1 MKTIYLSKYADI
13 DVTKYNGTH
22 TTTYFRVRHIRGIF
36 FQSSQSPGKVSR
48 QILAEEAAKWSREQ
62 RAAQEVLM
70 ENIKS
75 GGNGLTVRTVISP
88 HNKSIYIIQNG
99 KICRVVHVKQ

>member
-1 MKTIYLSKYADI
+1 MSKY
-13 DVTKYNGTH
+13 
-22 TTTYFRVRHIRGIF
+22 VRLLTENKITDYKF
-36 FQSSQSPGKVSR
+36 VSQSTQSPGKVSR

-75 GGNGLTVRTVISP
+75 GGNGLTVRTVVS
-88 HNKSIYIIQNG
+88 NKKKTVYIIQNG
-99 KICRVVHVKQ
+99 KYN

>member
-1 MKTIYLSKYADI
+1 M
-13 DVTKYNGTH
+13 
-22 TTTYFRVRHIRGIF
+22 
-36 FQSSQSPGKVSR
+36 SR

-75 GGNGLTVRTVISP
+75 GGNGLTVRTVVTATT
-88 HNKSIYIIQNG
+88 KTTYIIQNG
-99 KICRVVHVKQ
+99 TFVFVKAFSEILEKFIQNKY

>member
-1 MKTIYLSKYADI
+1 MNGKYKNDFI
-13 DVTKYNGTH
+13 P
-22 TTTYFRVRHIRGIF
+22 
-36 FQSSQSPGKVSR
+36 QSTQSPGKVSR

-75 GGNGLTVRTVISP
+75 GGNGLTVRTVVT
-88 HNKSIYIIQNG
+88 KSKKSVYIIQNG
-99 KICRVVHVKQ
+99 KFIYNSSKELFLYH

>member
-1 MKTIYLSKYADI
+1 
-13 DVTKYNGTH
+13 V
-22 TTTYFRVRHIRGIF
+22 
-36 FQSSQSPGKVSR
+36 GKVSR

-75 GGNGLTVRTVISP
+75 GGNGLTVRTVISAR
-88 HNKSIYIIQNG
+88 KKTTYIIQNG
-99 KICRVVHVKQ
+99 KFFLSTRSLPVFMSLRKSLKHMPPCITVAEYYLKNI